1 MADHPPSYLLGRWPQ
16 VAAIG
21 GLLAAKLEGA
31 PFLLA
36 PDEEVPPGTVVS

>member
-1 MADHPPSYLLGRWPQ
+1 MADHRPPYLLGRWPQ
-16 VAAIG
+16 VAAVG
-21 GLLAAKLEGA
+21 GLLAVNLEGA